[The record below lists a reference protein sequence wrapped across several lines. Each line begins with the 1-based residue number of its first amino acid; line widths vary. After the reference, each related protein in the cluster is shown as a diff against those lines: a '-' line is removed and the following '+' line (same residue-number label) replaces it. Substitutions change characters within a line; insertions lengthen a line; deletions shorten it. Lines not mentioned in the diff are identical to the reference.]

1 MPSALILKIKIPI
14 TIMFNIIMNF
24 VSFDIFL
31 FCFLCFFILFSPFL
45 IFFIIY
51 YNFLFVNT
59 FFKTFLKNFFKK
71 CFIFIISIFSCII
84 HLFCDIIIIA
94 KLKVQF
100 VSSFCRCTSVKNVP
114 IKLYRGR
121 LQQNFSILLLFLKE
135 GECYALL

>member
-14 TIMFNIIMNF
+14 TIMFNIILNF

-51 YNFLFVNT
+51 YNFFICQY
-59 FFKTFLKNFFKK
+59 FFQNFFKNFFKK

-84 HLFCDIIIIA
+84 HLFCDIINVA

-100 VSSFCRCTSVKNVP
+100 VCSFYRSTSVKSVP
-114 IKLYRGR
+114 IKLYRGW